1 MHVVKVIMDR
11 VLSEL
16 EVVLSI
22 FMIILVV
29 VMTVRLFG
37 TTFFSADPISKTSGE
52 YIEYVLNLAIGIE
65 FAKMLFHHTP
75 ETIIEVLMFAISRHM
90 IAEHPTP
97 LETLLGVASIAA
109 LFLGVASIA
118 ALFAIKKFLI
128 TDFRS
133 RGYVIC
139 GGHTTVRRLKLLHGI
154 SLPIDG
160 SRKLGDVV
168 RENLEQKGLP
178 VEPGAAVT
186 IGNAEF
192 LIEKMQDEDIKKIEI
207 IYSEGES

>member
-90 IAEHPTP
+90 IAEHPTS
-97 LETLLGVASIAA
+97 LETL
-109 LFLGVASIA
+109 LGVASIA

-128 TDFRS
+128 TGFKS

-139 GGHTTVRRLKLLHGI
+139 SGRTTVRGLKMRHGI